1 MKAAQ
6 TEVAATRQNPGDVLR
21 QAREQREWSQ
31 AEVAQKLNL
40 TVSSLNNLEA
50 GAFDKL
56 PGHTFARGYIRAYAK
71 LMGMDQAPLVQA
83 FDNITGTH
91 AQGSDVHALGRIEE
105 PVRLSHNIMRVVS
118 LLLLVAVVGG
128 GFFWWQDQG
137 SLRGKDLAKIALEHV
152 EVESADGTTQI
163 HPLDEP
169 EDQAVSEAQQPAGEV
184 LPLEPVASEQAPA
197 VAAET
202 PAPVVAVAPSNSV
215 PAPAPSTAP
224 APAPAAAATVAP
236 VAQPAPASPVAVA
249 PAPVAPATAA
259 PAPVPAGSGSVHIQF
274 TADCWTQVSDGNGKV
289 LFSAIKRKGDSLELT
304 GKPPFAVRLG
314 FARGAQVSYNGQA
327 VDVAPFTSG
336 ETARLKLGQ

>member
-1 MKAAQ
+1 MKAAHP
-6 TEVAATRQNPGDVLR
+6 EVAAATGQNPGELLR
-21 QAREQREWSQ
+21 QAREKREWSQ
-31 AEVAQKLNL
+31 AEVARKLNL
-40 TVSSLNNLEA
+40 TVNSLNHVET

-71 LMGMDQAPLVQA
+71 LMDMDQAPLVEA
-83 FDNITGTH
+83 FDQYTGTH
-91 AQGSDVHALGRIEE
+91 AKGSEVHSLGRIEE
-105 PVRLSHNIMRVVS
+105 PVRLSHNILRGVS
-118 LLLLVAVVGG
+118 LVLLVAVVGG
-128 GFFWWQDQG
+128 SFLWWQDQG
-137 SLRGKDLAKIALEHV
+137 SLPGKDLAKIALEHV

-169 EDQAVSEAQQPAGEV
+169 EDQAVTAGQQPESAP
-184 LPLEPVASEQAPA
+184 LPLEQAPTEPVAEAADPA
-197 VAAET
+197 
-202 PAPVVAVAPSNSV
+202 
-215 PAPAPSTAP
+215 
-224 APAPAAAATVAP
+224 
-236 VAQPAPASPVAVA
+236 A
-249 PAPVAPATAA
+249 PAPVSPTAAQQAPVQAATPATPPAAPTATAA
-259 PAPVPAGSGSVHIQF
+259 PAASVPAIAAAEPVAVPAGSAKVAIQF